1 MIIPVG
7 PTSEMSEGCALALEI
22 VAIGSLVGITL
33 IIAWFYIIEPLK
45 ERAEREA
52 LRRKNM
58 NKSLLTIYKE
68 PGKDPT
74 VKVIDN
80 ELKPLQRAVGG
91 YIEVV
96 DYKDGLII
104 LCDEEGYI
112 KGKEPNVFGICG
124 PVVVCRTKGED
135 FASVGEGEIA
145 KLLKEFSE

>member
-1 MIIPVG
+1 
-7 PTSEMSEGCALALEI
+7 
-22 VAIGSLVGITL
+22 
-33 IIAWFYIIEPLK
+33 
-45 ERAEREA
+45 
-52 LRRKNM
+52 M

-68 PGKDPT
+68 PGKGPT

-112 KGKEPNVFGICG
+112 KGKAPNVFGICG
-124 PVVVCRTKGED
+124 PVVVCRTNGED

-145 KLLKEFSE
+145 KLLKEFSA

>member
-1 MIIPVG
+1 MIQRILV
-7 PTSEMSEGCALALEI
+7 SRA
-22 VAIGSLVGITL
+22 VAIVL
-33 IIAWFYIIEPLK
+33 ILAWFYIVEPLK
-45 ERAEREA
+45 ERAKEKKA
-52 LRRKNM
+52 RRNSMEKA
-58 NKSLLTIYKE
+58 LLTIYKE
-68 PGKDPT
+68 PGKGPT

-145 KLLKEFSE
+145 KLLKEFSA

>member
-7 PTSEMSEGCALALEI
+7 QMSEEQALVIWVIL
-22 VAIGSLVGITL
+22 AIGAVVLVWMIVW
-33 IIAWFYIIEPLK
+33 AYIIEPLK

-68 PGKDPT
+68 PGKGPT

-135 FASVGEGEIA
+135 FASVREGEIA
-145 KLLKEFSE
+145 KLLKEFSA

>member
-22 VAIGSLVGITL
+22 VVIGSLVAL
-33 IIAWFYIIEPLK
+33 VLMVAWFYIIEPLK

-52 LRRKNM
+52 PRRKNM
-58 NKSLLTIYKE
+58 NKPLLTIYKE
-68 PGKDPT
+68 PGKGPT

-80 ELKPLQRAVGG
+80 ELEPLRRAVGR
-91 YIEVV
+91 YIKIV

-104 LCDEEGYI
+104 LCDEEGHI
-112 KGKEPNVFGICG
+112 KGKEPNIFGICG

-145 KLLKEFSE
+145 KLLKELSA

>member
-1 MIIPVG
+1 MLTG
-7 PTSEMSEGCALALEI
+7 LTSEEH
-22 VAIGSLVGITL
+22 TL
-33 IIAWFYIIEPLK
+33 IIQILVSRAVTIVLILAWFYIIEPLK
-45 ERAEREA
+45 EWVQEEA
-52 LRRKNM
+52 LRRKNV
-58 NKSLLTIYKE
+58 NKSILTIYKE
-68 PGKDPT
+68 PGKGPT

-91 YIEVV
+91 HIEVV

-112 KGKEPNVFGICG
+112 KGKEPNVFGIYG

-145 KLLKEFSE
+145 KLLKEFSA

>member
-1 MIIPVG
+1 
-7 PTSEMSEGCALALEI
+7 
-22 VAIGSLVGITL
+22 
-33 IIAWFYIIEPLK
+33 
-45 ERAEREA
+45 
-52 LRRKNM
+52 M
-58 NKSLLTIYKE
+58 NKTLLTLYKE
-68 PGKDPT
+68 PGKDPV
-74 VKVIDN
+74 VKTIPNTLHD
-80 ELKPLQRAVGG
+80 LQQAVGG
-91 YIEVV
+91 NIEVV

>member
-1 MIIPVG
+1 MLIIPVG
-7 PTSEMSEGCALALEI
+7 QMSEEQARAIWVIL
-22 VAIGSLVGITL
+22 AIGAVVLAWM
-33 IIAWFYIIEPLK
+33 IAWAYIIEPLK

-68 PGKDPT
+68 PGKGPT

-145 KLLKEFSE
+145 KLLKEFSA